1 MGHLCGGQKVFFA
14 AHDKYQKVCTLH
26 KPAFWLRI
34 PPYERTAPQ
43 KMPFR
48 LRISPYEWNA
58 QVNFLPLTPHTIK
71 SALSAKTPFELISY
85 YMNVLYCKNRR
96 RRFLLKLILHGF
108 AAYHKVCTHC
118 KPAFWL
124 RIPPY
129 ERTAP
134 QKMPFR
140 LRISPYEWNAQ
151 VNFLP
156 LTPHTIKSALS
167 AKTPFELIS
176 YYMNVLYCK
185 NRRRRFLPKLILR
198 GFAAYHK
205 VRTLRKNA
213 VGVFAQV
220 NFLSLTTNTIKSALS
235 AKTP

>member
-1 MGHLCGGQKVFFA
+1 MFFA

-43 KMPFR
+43 KTPFR

-58 QVNFLPLTPHTIK
+58 QVNFLPPTTNTK
-71 SALSAKTPFELISY
+71 
-85 YMNVLYCKNRR
+85 
-96 RRFLLKLILHGF
+96 
-108 AAYHKVCTHC
+108 
-118 KPAFWL
+118 
-124 RIPPY
+124 
-129 ERTAP
+129 
-134 QKMPFR
+134 
-140 LRISPYEWNAQ
+140 
-151 VNFLP
+151 
-156 LTPHTIKSALS
+156 KSALS

-205 VRTLRKNA
+205 VRTLCKNA
-213 VGVFAQV
+213 CGVFAQV
-220 NFLSLTTNTIKSALS
+220 NFARQRRTKFTCSRIPPYTTFPPD
-235 AKTP
+235 AKQSTQARCPPARPRRQNAR

>member
-1 MGHLCGGQKVFFA
+1 MFFA

-71 SALSAKTPFELISY
+71 SALSANPPFELISY

-108 AAYHKVCTHC
+108 AAYHKVCT
-118 KPAFWL
+118 
-124 RIPPY
+124 
-129 ERTAP
+129 
-134 QKMPFR
+134 
-140 LRISPYEWNAQ
+140 
-151 VNFLP
+151 
-156 LTPHTIKSALS
+156 
-167 AKTPFELIS
+167 
-176 YYMNVLYCK
+176 
-185 NRRRRFLPKLILR
+185 
-198 GFAAYHK
+198 
-205 VRTLRKNA
+205 LRKNA

-220 NFLSLTTNTIKSALS
+220 NFLPSTTKNLLVVAPHHIPLSRQTQNKALKLDVRLRDLAGKMRGDVYSVYRFGVYSLTVCL
-235 AKTP
+235 

>member
-1 MGHLCGGQKVFFA
+1 MGHLCIGQKVFFA

-43 KMPFR
+43 KTPFR

-58 QVNFLPLTPHTIK
+58 QVNFLPPTTNTK
-71 SALSAKTPFELISY
+71 
-85 YMNVLYCKNRR
+85 
-96 RRFLLKLILHGF
+96 
-108 AAYHKVCTHC
+108 
-118 KPAFWL
+118 
-124 RIPPY
+124 
-129 ERTAP
+129 
-134 QKMPFR
+134 
-140 LRISPYEWNAQ
+140 
-151 VNFLP
+151 
-156 LTPHTIKSALS
+156 KSALS

-213 VGVFAQV
+213 CGVFAQV
-220 NFLSLTTNTIKSALS
+220 NFLSSTTKNLLVVASHHIPLSRQTQNKALKLDVRLRDLAGKMRGDVYSVYRFGVYSLTVCL
-235 AKTP
+235 